1 MKNCCICHTTVQ
13 LYRGVLRILSK
24 GGGCL
29 NFFSSLGGLTP
40 IGLETPQGTM
50 HFTDLGVGGGC
61 FRWILSNVWSN
72 LPLSHTLYYRGW
84 HLSSNIIKIAI
95 YSLRS
100 RFYQSILNRYLLV
113 VESIIKSNI
122 FQRFNLLQI
131 HMYTVDPKIK
141 RARKAKIFLVI
152 VQQPLTFYCSI
163 SKLLDQRWL
172 L

>member
-1 MKNCCICHTTVQ
+1 MKNCCICLYNCTTVQ
-13 LYRGVLRILSK
+13 GRTKDFVQ
-24 GGGCL
+24 GGGVFKF
-29 NFFSSLGGLTP
+29 FFSPEGLTP

-141 RARKAKIFLVI
+141 RTRKAKIFLVI